1 MTDAPSADDLAREND
16 ELRQRN
22 SQLQD
27 GLREVVRRQAA
38 AEAGLDPRMAR
49 WVKGDTIEEA
59 VADAQTLA
67 LQLDPQSAA
76 PAPSPQADALQ
87 QHLRERR
94 DAAASMNQ
102 NDPNQED

>member
-1 MTDAPSADDLAREND
+1 MTDAPSADDLARENE

-22 SQLQD
+22 GELTD

-38 AEAGLDPRMAR
+38 AEAGLDPAMAR

-59 VADAQTLA
+59 AADAQTLA
-67 LQLDPQSAA
+67 RQLDTTPT
-76 PAPSPQADALQ
+76 PSPSPEADAIQ

-94 DAAASMNQ
+94 DAAASMN
-102 NDPNQED
+102 PNQEDH

>member
-1 MTDAPSADDLAREND
+1 MTDAPSADDLARENE
-16 ELRQRN
+16 ELRQQN
-22 SQLQD
+22 GQLQD

-67 LQLDPQSAA
+67 LQLDSQPAP
-76 PAPSPQADALQ
+76 PAPSSQADAIQ

-94 DAAASMNQ
+94 DAAASMNPNQ
-102 NDPNQED
+102 NQED